1 MIGLTNGK
9 LLKTILHI
17 EDDHSIRLCVNYVL
31 ADAGYRVYSVSN
43 GQEALDYLGIHTDE
57 VDLILSDVMMPV
69 MDGFTFCIEQSKD
82 RSIAHIP
89 TIIYSA
95 DARNK
100 IKADAIGLPFL
111 SKPFNLIDLFEGI
124 AKYVRK

>member
-1 MIGLTNGK
+1 M
-9 LLKTILHI
+9 KTILHI
-17 EDDHSIRLCVNYVL
+17 EDDHSIRLSVNYVL
-31 ADAGYRVYSVSN
+31 VDAGYTVHSVSN
-43 GQEALDYLGIHTDE
+43 GQEALDYLALHTNE

-69 MDGFTFCIEQSKD
+69 MDGFTFCLEQSKD
-82 RSIAHIP
+82 RSIAQIP

-111 SKPFNLIDLFEGI
+111 NKPFNLVDLFEGI